1 MIRSRCLY
9 SLIVTCTVL
18 FPMATP
24 ALAQGER
31 RFYVGAEL
39 GTLLSSAVTMTGDS
53 NDRASICD
61 EFINPLYASVPGCT
75 DAARGVGDSWS
86 VPFDGAG
93 GVAMSAVMGY
103 RLHGMVRAEVEYVMR
118 SSNYSQRS
126 GVLAAQGVNADK
138 LSDELFLAQEWL
150 GLVESKSL
158 MGNVYLDLPGVA
170 GGFTVRGVGYGDWE
184 NECRLRERVVQ
195 KHGSGGHRHG
205 SRPAQRRSNRAQSS
219 RHVQLGA
226 GHHGGYTDQLPNSR
240 WIRLPGV
247 GNGVGR
253 TQGSLD
259 EVG

>member
-1 MIRSRCLY
+1 M
-9 SLIVTCTVL
+9 
-18 FPMATP
+18 
-24 ALAQGER
+24 
-31 RFYVGAEL
+31 
-39 GTLLSSAVTMTGDS
+39 
-53 NDRASICD
+53 
-61 EFINPLYASVPGCT
+61 
-75 DAARGVGDSWS
+75 
-86 VPFDGAG
+86 PFDGAG

-118 SSNYSQRS
+118 SSNYTQRS

-138 LSDELFLAQEWL
+138 LSDELFLA
-150 GLVESKSL
+150 
-158 MGNVYLDLPGVA
+158 
-170 GGFTVRGVGYGDWE
+170 RDWE